1 MKKIING
8 KRYDTDTA
16 TLIGSA
22 RYSYPGDFE
31 YWTEELY
38 RKKTGEFFLYGEG
51 GAMSR
56 YSRSTGQNEWS
67 GGEEIRPLSL
77 KEAQEW
83 AEKYLDADEYEEV
96 FGRIE
101 EGKTQIATWIADS
114 VKVDADQLREKGYTF
129 ADIFEAGVKHLTRE
143 SEVK

>member
-22 RYSYPGDFE
+22 SYGYPSDFE
-31 YWTEELY
+31 YWAEDLY

-51 GAMSR
+51 GPMSR
-56 YSRSTGQNEWS
+56 YFRSTGQNQWS

-114 VKVDADQLREKGYTF
+114 VKADADQLQEKGYTF
-129 ADIFEAGVKHLTRE
+129 ADIFEAGVKHLTG
-143 SEVK
+143 K

>member
-22 RYSYPGDFE
+22 RYGYPSDFE
-31 YWTEELY
+31 YWAEDLY

-51 GAMSR
+51 GPMSR

-77 KEAQEW
+77 KEAQKW
-83 AEKYLDADEYEEV
+83 AEKYLDADKYEKV

-114 VKVDADQLREKGYTF
+114 VKVYADQLRKKGYTF
-129 ADIFEAGVKHLTRE
+129 ADIFEAGVKHLTGL
-143 SEVK
+143 

>member
-22 RYSYPGDFE
+22 RYSSPGDFE
-31 YWTEELY
+31 HWMEELY
-38 RKKTGEFFLYGEG
+38 RKKTGEFFLYGKG
-51 GAMSR
+51 GPMSR

-101 EGKTQIATWIADS
+101 EGKTQIATWISDTLKSAADE
-114 VKVDADQLREKGYTF
+114 LRGKGYTL
-129 ADIFEAGVKHLTRE
+129 ADIFEAGIKHLT
-143 SEVK
+143 SK